1 MKEKQEYLLKLLLQQ
16 DTPISSRILAEK
28 MNVSMRTVKNYIYE
42 LNKLGA
48 VPVITSSNA
57 GYTVIREEAE
67 KLLEE
72 PKNDT
77 ALPQTFKE
85 RSFFIIKRILMENQQ
100 LNIFD
105 LSEELFVSYSTLK
118 SDLSRMNKAYE
129 KYHVKFILKQDE
141 IQIIGEEKEKRRL
154 ISYIIFEEVPHKFI
168 DKQILE
174 ATFDKQDI
182 EKLAAIIHSIMQES
196 NYHLNDFS
204 FVNLMLHLLILLE
217 SVRNDN
223 SLVSRNWFSSW
234 LREDKAKLVTKMIEQ
249 IEQEFDL
256 TLNSLEKEE
265 IHMIFQA
272 NANYIPSNNL
282 KELEQIVGEEIS
294 QAVDVVLEDVR
305 QTFGINLMSE
315 NFIVPFSLHV
325 SGLFSRAKQQTS
337 LKNPMVSSLKKDFPM
352 VYDVAVYISLRL
364 SNRFSISV
372 SEDETAYIALHI
384 GSELE
389 GQKRNLSKIRTV
401 LLCPKYMNLDEQLYE
416 KLNHHFGNDLIIQTV
431 VSKFSETEDLDFELL
446 ITTLPVPE
454 TPDFLVIEVSP
465 IFTEEQRMTLITE
478 IGNIR
483 LDRKKSILR
492 KNFDDY
498 FDEKFFTSQLAA
510 DCSEAVINA
519 LCQVLEAENIVPAE
533 FKEHVLERE
542 RASSTA
548 FEAIAIP
555 HSVYMDAHQT
565 VISVAISEKGL
576 LWGDKKVHV
585 VLLAAINDI
594 DRRLF
599 TDIYE
604 ALISLFDTAQSYQE
618 IKKIQ
623 NFADFRSFIY
633 SKIKR
638 NY

>member
-48 VPVITSSNA
+48 VPVIASSNA

-294 QAVDVVLEDVR
+294 QAVDIVLEDVR

-454 TPDFLVIEVSP
+454 NPDSLVIEVSP

-510 DCSEAVINA
+510 DCSEAVINE

>member
-510 DCSEAVINA
+510 DCSEAVINE
-519 LCQVLEAENIVPAE
+519 LCQVLEAENIVPAK

-623 NFADFRSFIY
+623 NFAEFRSFIY